1 MRVKVNGKEMDLR
14 DKITIKEL
22 IEELK
27 IEGKVMAAAINM
39 EVVKKENW
47 DEKTINEDDKIE
59 LLQFVGGGWLSEF

>member
-59 LLQFVGGGWLSEF
+59 LLQFVGGG

>member
-1 MRVKVNGKEMDLR
+1 MRVKVNGKEVDLR

-22 IEELK
+22 PINLELDK
-27 IEGKVMAAAINM
+27 KVMAAAINM

-59 LLQFVGGGWLSEF
+59 LLQFVGGG

>member
-14 DKITIKEL
+14 ENITIKEL

-59 LLQFVGGGWLSEF
+59 LLQFVGGG

>member
-14 DKITIKEL
+14 DNITIKEL

-59 LLQFVGGGWLSEF
+59 LLQFVGGG